1 MNEEIEIFDLVDGKV
16 MYAQSREEFEDDIR
30 SRMPAEDLKKV
41 LEAIQ
46 KKIDENIK
54 KIGIN
59 MNSAELKTQILPLP
73 DDVRLGDKID
83 IIFKN

>member
-46 KKIDENIK
+46 KKIGENIK

-59 MNSAELKTQILPLP
+59 VNSVEVKTQILTLP

-83 IIFKN
+83 IFFKN